1 MERIVLFK
9 LERPDIKISME
20 MYFNEKGQLIFDGYD
35 IGKTVEDAWGDSD
48 YEYGYTIEAV
58 EVEKLYSL
66 LGIGNSNRHS
76 LLSELKKR
84 FEGNRAYSE
93 LGDFMEE
100 NNIDYSGSTW
110 S

>member
-48 YEYGYTIEAV
+48 YEYGYKIEAV
-58 EVEKLYSL
+58 EVDKLYSL
-66 LGIGNSNRHS
+66 LGIEDSNRHS
-76 LLSELKKR
+76 LLLELKKR
-84 FEGNRAYSE
+84 FEGNKAYSE
-93 LGDFMEE
+93 FGNFMTE
-100 NNIDYSGSTW
+100 NNIDYTGSTW
-110 S
+110 A

>member
-1 MERIVLFK
+1 MERIILFK

-58 EVEKLYSL
+58 EVEKLYTL
-66 LGIGNSNRHS
+66 LGIENSNRHS
-76 LLSELKKR
+76 LLISLKKR
-84 FEGNRAYSE
+84 FEGNKAYSE
-93 LGDFMEE
+93 FGDFMTE
-100 NNIDYSGSTW
+100 NNIDYTGSTW
-110 S
+110 A

>member
-1 MERIVLFK
+1 MERIILFK

-58 EVEKLYSL
+58 EVDKLYSL
-66 LGIGNSNRHS
+66 LGIEDSNRHS

-84 FEGNRAYSE
+84 FEGNKAYSE
-93 LGDFMEE
+93 LGDFMTE

-110 S
+110 A